1 MRKGALLVFSV
12 FARFS
17 LDSART
23 RIPTVKMAASQ
34 KNNRAALDI
43 FILFGP
49 FSMRQHWGFRCVET
63 QLTLYG
69 SVREICAG
77 GCKQRKQNLSTYR

>member
-1 MRKGALLVFSV
+1 MRKDAFLVFSV

-23 RIPTVKMAASQ
+23 RIPTAKMAASQ
-34 KNNRAALDI
+34 KINRAALDI

-63 QLTLYG
+63 QLTLFG
-69 SVREICAG
+69 SGPGICAN
-77 GCKQRKQNLSTYR
+77 GCKQRKQNL